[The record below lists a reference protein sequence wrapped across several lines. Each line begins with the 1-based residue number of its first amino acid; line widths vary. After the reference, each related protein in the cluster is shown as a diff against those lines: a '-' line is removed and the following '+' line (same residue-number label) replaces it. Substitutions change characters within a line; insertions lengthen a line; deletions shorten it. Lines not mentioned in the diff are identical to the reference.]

1 MERRVNNRTLAILLG
16 VASATGLSA
25 VAAWYQASA
34 ALRESHAQ
42 VIRDEL
48 QPIATRLTED
58 QEILEELQTEPF
70 TEKNSGI
77 LESYLAK
84 IRRDGVAKYADLKQR
99 LDTLVENNTAIV
111 TLIEA
116 YARMRRR
123 RRSRRK
129 ATSSAT
135 TTPRGA
141 TGGTR
146 SWNSSWPV
154 AIMACQ
160 VCPCLTVSR
169 RPYRPR
175 SRQRNRPTLR
185 RRNIRRSF

>member
-1 MERRVNNRTLAILLG
+1 MERRVNNRTLAILPG

-84 IRRDGVAKYADLKQR
+84 IRRDG
-99 LDTLVENNTAIV
+99 
-111 TLIEA
+111 
-116 YARMRRR
+116 
-123 RRSRRK
+123 
-129 ATSSAT
+129 
-135 TTPRGA
+135 
-141 TGGTR
+141 GG
-146 SWNSSWPV
+146 
-154 AIMACQ
+154 Q
-160 VCPCLTVSR
+160 VR
-169 RPYRPR
+169 RPEAALGYTRR
-175 SRQRNRPTLR
+175 EQHGDRQH
-185 RRNIRRSF
+185 